1 MTEFRI
7 DHLFNRP
14 QHIEKVAALIH
25 REFWSDRPGFSPA
38 TFERL
43 LKDATVLDRI
53 PLCLVAFAGDALA
66 GTVSLIENDDAQ
78 RRHLRPWLA
87 ALIVLPEFRGK
98 GLGTKLVRRT
108 IEEARRLG
116 FATVHLGTSTP
127 EFYARLGARPLEWA
141 RPDLLVMSMST
152 GTPAPV
158 SALDSPTSI

>member
-1 MTEFRI
+1 MTEVRI

-14 QHIEKVAALIH
+14 QHVEKVAALIH

-43 LKDATVLDRI
+43 LKDATDRDRI

-66 GTVSLIENDDAQ
+66 GTVNLIENDDAQ

-87 ALIVLPEFRGK
+87 ALIVLPEFRGN
-98 GLGTKLVRRT
+98 GLGTKLVLRT

-127 EFYARLGARPLEWA
+127 EFYTRLGARPLEWA
-141 RPDLLVMSMST
+141 RPDLLVMSMPT
-152 GTPAPV
+152 GTPAPISV
-158 SALDSPTSI
+158 PGSPQST